1 MVAPMFMR
9 PSEDNMKFA
18 ATLFA
23 LLLVL
28 FLALDGCSN
37 KEEVPPLE
45 EKIKVV
51 RTITKPTPK
60 KEKRAVVFEQAV
72 PEVEASPLEVREEMK
87 AEVKTPG
94 SEADLAPTVAAE
106 DVSGEAERTSLVVV
120 EEGDTL
126 SSIAAREDIY
136 GDPLKWPI
144 LYRMNKEIL
153 DSAEGGAIHPGKE
166 IAPGTELELIDPQES
181 AKKLS
186 ERSDHTWVVNVMS
199 STLEEEIIPVALSLI
214 NKGFPVYITRVT
226 LKNKEWL
233 RLRVGFFR
241 TKTEADVEGKK
252 IMHMLNL
259 VDSWTARIRE
269 EELAEYGGF

>member
-1 MVAPMFMR
+1 
-9 PSEDNMKFA
+9 MKFSA
-18 ATLFA
+18 ALFS
-23 LLLVL
+23 LFLVL
-28 FLALDGCSN
+28 FLALDGCSK

-51 RTITKPTPK
+51 RTIAKPTPK
-60 KEKRAVVFEQAV
+60 KKERAVVFEQAV
-72 PEVEASPLEVREEMK
+72 PEVEASPLEAQKELK
-87 AEVKTPG
+87 AEVGTVI
-94 SEADLAPTVAAE
+94 SEADPAPSAVVE
-106 DVSGEAERTSLVVV
+106 DVSREAKGASLVVV

-144 LYRMNKEIL
+144 LYRMNKEVFGTM
-153 DSAEGGAIHPGKE
+153 DGGAIHPGKE
-166 IAPGTELELIDPQES
+166 IAPGTELKLIDPQES

-199 STLEEEIIPVALSLI
+199 STLEEEILPVALSLVD
-214 NKGFPVYITRVT
+214 KGFPVYITRVI
-226 LKNKEWL
+226 LNNKEWL
-233 RLRVGFFR
+233 RLRVGFFG

-259 VDSWTARIRE
+259 VDSWTTRIRE

>member
-1 MVAPMFMR
+1 
-9 PSEDNMKFA
+9 MKFSA
-18 ATLFA
+18 ALFA
-23 LLLVL
+23 LFLVL
-28 FLALDGCSN
+28 FLALNGCSN

-51 RTITKPTPK
+51 RTIAKPTPK
-60 KEKRAVVFEQAV
+60 KKERAVVFEQAV
-72 PEVEASPLEVREEMK
+72 PEVEASPLEVQEEVK
-87 AEVKTPG
+87 AEVETAI
-94 SEADLAPTVAAE
+94 SEADPAPPAVAE
-106 DVSGEAERTSLVVV
+106 EVSREAKGASLVVV

-144 LYRMNKEIL
+144 LYRMNKEVL
-153 DSAEGGAIHPGKE
+153 GTMEGGAIHPGKE
-166 IAPGTELELIDPQES
+166 IALGTELKLIDPQES

-199 STLEEEIIPVALSLI
+199 STLEEEILPVALSLV
-214 NKGFPVYITRVT
+214 NKGFPVYITRVI
-226 LKNKEWL
+226 LNNKEWL
-233 RLRVGFFR
+233 RLRVGFFG

-259 VDSWTARIRE
+259 VDSWTTRIRE